1 MEAFS
6 QQTPVIASNIGRI
19 PALIE
24 QTGGGLVYSNEQEL
38 VTSMD
43 RLLTDPL
50 FRSQLGVRA
59 HLAYRQ
65 EWTADAHLERYL
77 ALIDGIA
84 ARVDAGETGMPTAA
98 RL

>member
-1 MEAFS
+1 MVIMEAFS

-24 QTGGGLVYSNEQEL
+24 QTGGGLVYSTEQEL

-50 FRSQLGVRA
+50 FRSELGVRA

-77 ALIDGIA
+77 ALIDEIA
-84 ARVDAGETGMPTAA
+84 ASRSGG
-98 RL
+98 